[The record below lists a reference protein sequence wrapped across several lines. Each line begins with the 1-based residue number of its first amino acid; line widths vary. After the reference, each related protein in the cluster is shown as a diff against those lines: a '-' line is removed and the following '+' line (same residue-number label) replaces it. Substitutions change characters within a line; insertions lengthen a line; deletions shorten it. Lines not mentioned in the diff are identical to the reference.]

1 MRRVWAAIVYL
12 ALALSAAQAR
22 VGETEEQVA
31 RRYGAPSDSGYGRTV
46 AADPRGNAPLVD
58 NFHDFTIA
66 VIDREGV
73 SVAENFMKFEG
84 QQISDLRLP
93 ITAEEM
99 DAILASYSELG
110 VKWKPGVTPGGLPS
124 KWWKSSDG
132 RLKAINSANQLQ
144 IATVR
149 YLEQKAAAMKPTA
162 PAKPNGS

>member
-1 MRRVWAAIVYL
+1 MSKVWAGIVCL

-31 RRYGAPSDSGYGRTV
+31 RRYGAPSDSGYGTTV
-46 AADPRGNAPLVD
+46 APDSMGNVPLVY
-58 NFHDFTIA
+58 NFHDFTIT
-66 VIDREGV
+66 VIYLEGV

-84 QQISDLRLP
+84 KQISDHRLP
-93 ITAEEM
+93 ITAEEV

-132 RLKAINSANQLQ
+132 RLKAINIANQLQ

>member
-1 MRRVWAAIVYL
+1 MRTALSGIVTL
-12 ALALSAAQAR
+12 ALTLSAAQAR
-22 VGETEEQVA
+22 VGETEKQVA
-31 RRYGAPSDSGYGRTV
+31 QRYGAPSGGGYGRTV
-46 AADPRGNAPLVD
+46 ATDPMGNAPLVY
-58 NFHDFTIA
+58 NFHDFTIT
-66 VIDREGV
+66 VIYLEGV

-93 ITAEEM
+93 ITAEEL

-110 VKWKPGVTPGGLPS
+110 VKWKPGVTPGGLHS
-124 KWWKSSDG
+124 RWWMSTDG

-149 YLEQKAAAMKPTA
+149 YLEQKAAAMKPTD